1 MKSDSTRCP
10 ACGRPA
16 EILDR
21 FVVFGDKGPIEHVRI
36 RCISGP
42 SFERCVG
49 RWNPGAAPP
58 STIETY
64 HDSDSGLEPSWP
76 PAAPRRRNQ
85 R

>member
-1 MKSDSTRCP
+1 MEIELTRCP

-21 FVVFGDKGPIEHVRI
+21 FVVFGDRGPIEHVRI

-58 STIETY
+58 SRIETY
-64 HDSDSGLEPSWP
+64 HDSDSGL
-76 PAAPRRRNQ
+76 
-85 R
+85 

>member
-1 MKSDSTRCP
+1 METELTRCP

-21 FVVFGDKGPIEHVRI
+21 FVVFGDRGPIEHVRI

-49 RWNPGAAPP
+49 RWNPGASPP
-58 STIETY
+58 SPIATY
-64 HDSDSGLEPSWP
+64 QDSDPGL
-76 PAAPRRRNQ
+76 
-85 R
+85 